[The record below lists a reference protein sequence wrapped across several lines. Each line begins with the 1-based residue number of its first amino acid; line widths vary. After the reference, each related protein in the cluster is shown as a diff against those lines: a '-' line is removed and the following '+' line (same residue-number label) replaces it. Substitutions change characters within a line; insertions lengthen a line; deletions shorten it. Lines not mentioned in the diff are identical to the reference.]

1 MRTGLS
7 DGIRIEVVEGL
18 AKDDRIKAG
27 AVDETAG
34 KKS

>member
-1 MRTGLS
+1 VRTGLS

-18 AKDDRIKAG
+18 AKDDKVKAG
-27 AVDETAG
+27 SADEAAG

>member
-18 AKDDRIKAG
+18 AKDDKVKAG
-27 AVDETAG
+27 SADEAAG